1 MKEKIQ
7 DDIVNTFA
15 EYLTEYQVNINSKFN
30 DLNMDNLDYVD
41 ILTTLE
47 NKLDIEIDDEYANK
61 FESIKD
67 VSDYIVSIC
76 LDVLVPDNIKIGLTE
91 TLESKSSF
99 VSVDKIIELIKI
111 YFVNK
116 ENIEIQNIAVTMHK
130 YKDDYDFY
138 IEVDKRF
145 VSKDESL
152 EYVESYRFKQN
163 DVLELLNNYLEQ
175 FSIAIDKTSNGDCL
189 WLKYELAYEFHFRFV
204 NIN

>member
-1 MKEKIQ
+1 MKEEIYCEV
-7 DDIVNTFA
+7 VNTFA
-15 EYLTEYQVNINSKFN
+15 EYLTGCQVNIDSKFD
-30 DLNMDNLDYVD
+30 DLDMDTLDYVD

-116 ENIEIQNIAVTMHK
+116 ENIEIQNIAVTMNK
-130 YKDDYDFY
+130 YTDSYDFY
-138 IEVDKRF
+138 IEVNKRF

-189 WLKYELAYEFHFRFV
+189 WLKYEQAYEFH
-204 NIN
+204 IN